1 MRLYQAF
8 PQPSPV
14 TLGGRR
20 YLALPL
26 RVRHL
31 AAIETFIAAR
41 VPNPAEA
48 YRERIAAAE
57 DGDERRLLAARAYLR
72 SEDWPPRPESPEGE
86 RAMLTPLGLKL
97 LLGFTVEPVRP
108 LEPDDVE
115 RIVNAITPAEYMG
128 LLRVAYGLG
137 WSDELAI
144 AIQPPQPGPPDR
156 AKTWG
161 EILHD
166 ISDGRPSELIA
177 AADLFVTQV
186 SLLRSGGKA
195 GDGVIPATTQAERA
209 DRRRLFAEARK
220 LNQAEDAEAADG
232 GDE

>member
-1 MRLYQAF
+1 MRLLQAF

-14 TLGGRR
+14 ILGGRQ

-31 AAIETFIAAR
+31 AAIEQFIAAR

-48 YRERIAAAE
+48 YREPIAAAE
-57 DGDERRLLAARAYLR
+57 GEERRTLAARAYLR

-97 LLGFTVEPVRP
+97 LLGYTVEPVMP
-108 LEPDDVE
+108 LTPDDVD
-115 RIVNAITPAEYMG
+115 RIVGSVTPAEYVA

-137 WSDELAI
+137 WSDELAL
-144 AIQPPQPGPPDR
+144 AIQPPTPTPPGS
-156 AKTWG
+156 AKPWG
-161 EILHD
+161 EILHE
-166 ISDGRPSELIA
+166 ISDGRPSELVA
-177 AADLFVTQV
+177 AQELFVTQV
-186 SLLRSGGKA
+186 ALLRSGGKA
-195 GDGVIPATTQAERA
+195 GEGIIPATTKDERMA
-209 DRRRLFAEARK
+209 RRRLFAEARR
-220 LNQAEDAEAADG
+220 LNELEDAEAATD